1 MGPAC
6 AAPIPALQA
15 LLDALADRSDTTAAE
30 VATVA
35 IGRSTANK
43 LRATLATQGR
53 GLRRPSG
60 YQGGRR
66 TPPLDPHHHHGPG
79 LYERV
84 DGSPRHPGGRGRA
97 VPAGRGAAGGWPAP
111 RPGGSLCN
119 GLRPSDQ

>member
-1 MGPAC
+1 MAPAC

-35 IGRSTANK
+35 IGRSTASK

-66 TPPLDPHHHHGPG
+66 TPPLDPHHPPRPRTVRTRRRLAPPPRRPRSSCPG
-79 LYERV
+79 R
-84 DGSPRHPGGRGRA
+84 PR
-97 VPAGRGAAGGWPAP
+97 GGWRLASSATWWEPLQ
-111 RPGGSLCN
+111 RP
-119 GLRPSDQ
+119 PTV